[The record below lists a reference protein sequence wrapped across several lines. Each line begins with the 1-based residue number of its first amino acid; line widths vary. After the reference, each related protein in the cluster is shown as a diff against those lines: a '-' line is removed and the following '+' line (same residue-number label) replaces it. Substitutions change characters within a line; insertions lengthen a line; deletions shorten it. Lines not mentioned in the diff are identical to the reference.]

1 MRPQVRELING
12 SEGAGQFTARGGL
25 LDFDLFVRLMR
36 QKARDEDTEGELKDA
51 FRVLDKSGQGWI
63 DTTQMMLVCRV
74 RAMPQA
80 SVNAPMNQADRP
92 TETSR
97 THPPTPQALGED
109 LSKDEVRAM
118 VSEAISNFDDR
129 IYYDGFV
136 KTMISKAA

>member
-80 SVNAPMNQADRP
+80 SVNAPMNQADRGP
-92 TETSR
+92 RHLAR
-97 THPPTPQALGED
+97 TRPLRRRSA
-109 LSKDEVRAM
+109 
-118 VSEAISNFDDR
+118 R
-129 IYYDGFV
+129 I
-136 KTMISKAA
+136 

>member
-1 MRPQVRELING
+1 MQG
-12 SEGAGQFTARGGL
+12 ACHAASECECAH
-25 LDFDLFVRLMR
+25 
-36 QKARDEDTEGELKDA
+36 EP
-51 FRVLDKSGQGWI
+51 S
-63 DTTQMMLVCRV
+63 
-74 RAMPQA
+74 
-80 SVNAPMNQADRP
+80 RP

>member
-1 MRPQVRELING
+1 MRSQVRELING

-51 FRVLDKSGQGWI
+51 FRVLDRGGQGWI

-74 RAMPQA
+74 RAILASNESAMSQA
-80 SVNAPMNQADRP
+80 SECARE

-97 THPPTPQALGED
+97 TRRHRRRSA
-109 LSKDEVRAM
+109 
-118 VSEAISNFDDR
+118 R
-129 IYYDGFV
+129 I
-136 KTMISKAA
+136 

>member
-80 SVNAPMNQADRP
+80 SVSAPNQADRP
-92 TETSR
+92 TDRDISHAPAHSAGARRGSEQGR
-97 THPPTPQALGED
+97 GEG
-109 LSKDEVRAM
+109 
-118 VSEAISNFDDR
+118 
-129 IYYDGFV
+129 DGL
-136 KTMISKAA
+136 

>member
-1 MRPQVRELING
+1 MRP
-12 SEGAGQFTARGGL
+12 T
-25 LDFDLFVRLMR
+25 
-36 QKARDEDTEGELKDA
+36 KPT
-51 FRVLDKSGQGWI
+51 
-63 DTTQMMLVCRV
+63 
-74 RAMPQA
+74 
-80 SVNAPMNQADRP
+80 DRP